1 MRLALLGLA
10 LVAAMPAH
18 ARDIARACVTGDA
31 VAAPL
36 LVRRLAEGT
45 GVATCDA
52 TIAPIRFTIAGDAP
66 GFVIREAAKGT
77 EVSAR
82 DPLGLVQGAGWLL
95 RKANVS
101 PGHAVVAIPRRLS
114 AAPGTDVRMTQ
125 IGYRA
130 KNNSL
135 DAWTIPMFERRIED
149 LALWGASG
157 VQVIAPVS
165 DDAPNSP
172 LFPQPPIPTLR
183 AIGEAA
189 HHLGL
194 RFALYYPMLGDYD
207 GAAAVAKESARLD
220 ALLGDLPRVD
230 DFYVPGGDPGHTAP
244 PRLFPLVAAAA
255 QVVRRRNR
263 QATVWLSTQ
272 GFDAAG
278 LEGFYAELAKQPA
291 WLTGVFAGPQTRD
304 PVAVQRRRIPVRY
317 RLLLYPDIAHS
328 MHAQFP
334 IPEWA
339 PEFALTQGR
348 EPINP
353 QPAAQM
359 GIWRHFAGQH
369 TGFITYSEGV
379 ADDFNQL
386 LWLRFGWGGDARDAA
401 ADYARMFVGDARA
414 AAIPARLEANWV
426 GDPAANAGID
436 ATLAAVD
443 AIRPGRGADWRPDSL
458 RYRAVYD
465 ALVRHRTIAGR
476 AGQPE
481 GARIVALRQRLDDFA
496 ARLFATARLQL
507 SVRKFGASHIERGAN
522 LDRADTPLADLG
534 PDRSRKAEG
543 VLYDDLGN
551 PQAEPHLV
559 RGTNGVNDPAMFGAA
574 IDGIADRTMADGW
587 RMAQLTYA
595 EALYDAP
602 LRLRYT
608 GLDAKRHYRIAVTYA
623 GEDYTLPIR
632 LVADGAYEIHPPRL
646 RRSNPETAEFAIPPA
661 ATADGTL
668 ELAFTRPPGMGGS
681 GRGAQIAETWL
692 IPLGRDDLALIQRD
706 CPEPFVGEE
715 RRAAQA
721 GGPGKRCDDVRR
733 TAQGQPLCGGPNFV
747 RGVVPRQSR
756 GQRPAPF
763 SLLSTNK
770 IRLRLDGSTAC
781 QHALKDAQ

>member
-1 MRLALLGLA
+1 MKSLAIALALLA
-10 LVAAMPAH
+10 TTPAA

-36 LVRRLAEGT
+36 LARRLAEGT
-45 GVATCDA
+45 GIATCDPKV
-52 TIAPIRFTIAGDAP
+52 APIRFAMDVTAP
-66 GFVIREAAKGT
+66 GFVIREGRGGT
-77 EVSAR
+77 RVSAR
-82 DPLGLVQGAGWLL
+82 DTLGLVQGAGWLL
-95 RKANVS
+95 RKADVA
-101 PGHAVVAIPRRLS
+101 PGRAVVTIPRRL
-114 AAPGTDVRMTQ
+114 AEAPTTDVRMTQ

-135 DAWTIPMFERRIED
+135 DAWTVPMFERRIED
-149 LALWGASG
+149 MALWGASG

-172 LFPQPPIPTLR
+172 LFPQAPIPTLR

-189 HHLGL
+189 HRLGM
-194 RFALYYPMLGDYD
+194 RFALYYPMLGDYAD
-207 GAAAVAKESARLD
+207 AGRITKETVALD
-220 ALLGDLPRVD
+220 TLLGQLPRVD
-230 DFYVPGGDPGHTAP
+230 DLYVPGGDPGHTAP
-244 PRLFPLVAAAA
+244 ARLFPLMKAAADVA
-255 QVVRRRNR
+255 RRRNPA
-263 QATVWLSTQ
+263 ATVWLSTQ
-272 GFDAAG
+272 GFDAKG
-278 LEGFYAELAKQPA
+278 LEAFYAELAKQPT

-304 PVAVQRRRIPVRY
+304 PVAIQRRRVPARY
-317 RLLLYPDIAHS
+317 RLLLYPDIAHT

-353 QPAAQM
+353 QPGAQTR
-359 GIWRHFAGQH
+359 IWRHFAGLH
-369 TGFITYSEGV
+369 SGFVTYSEGV

-386 LWLRFGWGGDARDAA
+386 LWFRLGWGHDGQDAA

-414 AAIPARLEANWV
+414 AAIPTRLEANWV

-436 ATLAAVD
+436 ATLTAVD
-443 AIRPGRGADWRPDSL
+443 AVWPGRAADWRLDSF

-476 AGQPE
+476 AGRPE
-481 GARIVALRQRLDDFA
+481 GAQIAALRQRLDDLA

-507 SVRKFGASHIERGAN
+507 SVTKFGASHIERGAN
-522 LDRADTPLADLG
+522 LDRADTPLADRG
-534 PDRSRKAEG
+534 PDRSRSAEG
-543 VLYDDLGN
+543 ALYDDFGN

-602 LRLRYT
+602 LRLLYT
-608 GLDAKRHYRIAVTYA
+608 GLDAKRCYRIAVTYA

-632 LVADGAYEIHPPRL
+632 LVADGVHEIHPPRQ
-646 RRSNPETAEFAIPPA
+646 RRSNPETAEFAVPAA

-692 IPLGRDDLALIQRD
+692 IP
-706 CPEPFVGEE
+706 V
-715 RRAAQA
+715 
-721 GGPGKRCDDVRR
+721 
-733 TAQGQPLCGGPNFV
+733 
-747 RGVVPRQSR
+747 
-756 GQRPAPF
+756 
-763 SLLSTNK
+763 
-770 IRLRLDGSTAC
+770 
-781 QHALKDAQ
+781 KDAR

>member
-1 MRLALLGLA
+1 MRAFAIGLA
-10 LVAAMPAH
+10 LSAATPAA
-18 ARDIARACVTGDA
+18 ARDIANACVTGDA

-36 LVRRLAEGT
+36 LARRLAEGT
-45 GVATCDA
+45 GVATCNPA
-52 TIAPIRFTIAGDAP
+52 VPPIRFAIDGTAP
-66 GFVIREAAKGT
+66 GFVIREGRGGT
-77 EVSAR
+77 RVTAR
-82 DPLGLVQGAGWLL
+82 DTVGLVQGAGWLL
-95 RKANVS
+95 RKADVS
-101 PGHAVVAIPRRLS
+101 PGHAVVAVPRRL
-114 AAPGTDVRMTQ
+114 AEAPTTGVRMTQ

-149 LALWGASG
+149 MALWGASG

-172 LFPQPPIPTLR
+172 LFPQSPLATLR
-183 AIGEAA
+183 AIGAAA
-189 HHLGL
+189 HRLGL
-194 RFALYYPMLGDYD
+194 RFTLYYPMLGDYAD
-207 GAAAVAKESARLD
+207 AAAVAKETATLD
-220 ALLGDLPRVD
+220 TLLGQLPRVD
-230 DFYVPGGDPGHTAP
+230 DLYVPGGDPGHTAP
-244 PRLFPLVAAAA
+244 SQLFPLVEAAAS
-255 QVVRRRNR
+255 VVRRHNP
-263 QATVWLSTQ
+263 ATMLWLSTQ
-272 GFDAAG
+272 GFDGQG
-278 LEGFYAELAKQPA
+278 LEAFYAELAKQPT

-304 PVAVQRRRIPVRY
+304 PVPLQRQRVPARY
-317 RLLLYPDIAHS
+317 RLLLYPDIAHT

-353 QPAAQM
+353 QPGAQTR
-359 GIWRHFAGQH
+359 IWRHLAGLH
-369 TGFITYSEGV
+369 FGFVTYSEGV

-386 LWLRFGWGGDARDAA
+386 LWFRLGWGSDAQEAA
-401 ADYARMFVGDARA
+401 ADYARMFMRDARA

-443 AIRPGRGADWRPDSL
+443 AVPPRTTADWRIDSF

-465 ALVRHRTIAGR
+465 ALVRHRTIAAR

-481 GARIVALRQRLDDFA
+481 GAPIVALRKRLDDLA

-507 SVRKFGASHIERGAN
+507 SVARFGASHVERGAN
-522 LDRADTPLADLG
+522 LDRADTPLADPG
-534 PDRSRKAEG
+534 PDRSRSAEG
-543 VLYDDLGN
+543 ALYDDLGN

-574 IDGIADRTMADGW
+574 IDGIADRTMSDGW

-602 LRLRYT
+602 LRVRYT
-608 GLDAKRHYRIAVTYA
+608 GLDRARRYRIAVTYA

-632 LVADGAYEIHPPRL
+632 LVADGAYEIHPPRK
-646 RRSNPETAEFAIPPA
+646 RRSNPETAEFAIPAA

-692 IPLGRDDLALIQRD
+692 IP
-706 CPEPFVGEE
+706 V
-715 RRAAQA
+715 
-721 GGPGKRCDDVRR
+721 
-733 TAQGQPLCGGPNFV
+733 
-747 RGVVPRQSR
+747 
-756 GQRPAPF
+756 
-763 SLLSTNK
+763 
-770 IRLRLDGSTAC
+770 
-781 QHALKDAQ
+781 KDTQ